1 MLKKMKN
8 GVKKQVLKSRMY
20 IAGLVAA
27 VYVILAGGM
36 NVYASGFKGSIYETG
51 TKKMMKDLLT
61 VGQGLIA
68 AIILVLWIVWELQ
81 KRASDNEEEKFS
93 KKQKGALIGLILAE
107 TIGTLVGIIGG
118 YYGVSIS

>member
-8 GVKKQVLKSRMY
+8 GVKKQVLKIRMY
-20 IAGLVAA
+20 IAGLLAA
-27 VYVILAGGM
+27 AYVILTGSM

-51 TKKMMKDLLT
+51 TKKMMKDLLA

-68 AIILVLWIVWELQ
+68 AFILVLWIVWELQ

>member
-20 IAGLVAA
+20 IAGLLAA
-27 VYVILAGGM
+27 AYVILAGSM

-51 TKKMMKDLLT
+51 TKKMMKDLLA

-93 KKQKGALIGLILAE
+93 KKQKGALIGLIIAE

>member
-8 GVKKQVLKSRMY
+8 DVKKKVLNGRMY
-20 IAGLVAA
+20 IAGLLAA
-27 VYVILAGGM
+27 MYVILAGSM

-68 AIILVLWIVWELQ
+68 AIIMVLWIVWELQ
-81 KRASDNEEEKFS
+81 KRAADNEEEKFS
-93 KKQKGALIGLILAE
+93 KKQKGALIGLIIAE
-107 TIGTLVGIIGG
+107 TIGMLIGIIGG
-118 YYGVSIS
+118 YYGFSIS

>member
-8 GVKKQVLKSRMY
+8 GIKKQVLKGRVCMTWL
-20 IAGLVAA
+20 IAA
-27 VYVILAGGM
+27 VYVILAGSM

-51 TKKMMKDLLT
+51 TKKMMKDLLS

-93 KKQKGALIGLILAE
+93 KKQKGAIIGLIVAE
-107 TIGTLVGIIGG
+107 TIGTMIGIIGG
-118 YYGVSIS
+118 YYGISIS

>member
-8 GVKKQVLKSRMY
+8 GVKKQVLKIRMY
-20 IAGLVAA
+20 IAGLLVAA
-27 VYVILAGGM
+27 YVILTGSM

-51 TKKMMKDLLT
+51 TKKMMKDLLA

-68 AIILVLWIVWELQ
+68 AFILVLWIVWELQ

>member
-1 MLKKMKN
+1 M
-8 GVKKQVLKSRMY
+8 
-20 IAGLVAA
+20 
-27 VYVILAGGM
+27 
-36 NVYASGFKGSIYETG
+36 YASGFKGSIYETG